1 MGTTMPSNAFHT
13 PPRWRGIRW
22 HGIRF
27 VFLVTMA
34 AGFAFSPL
42 TWAKKPKASAS
53 STDASYVAA
62 LATANRF
69 LTAWQN
75 HDQEAGLPLVTNRAK
90 QQSSAAE
97 IDALFSDSAAR
108 AFEISRGHQ
117 LSRDRYLFPVLLLQT
132 DTPARVR
139 RKFTGI
145 LIVNTGKND
154 WEVDK
159 LP

>member
-1 MGTTMPSNAFHT
+1 MSAAF
-13 PPRWRGIRW
+13 
-22 HGIRF
+22 
-27 VFLVTMA
+27 A
-34 AGFAFSPL
+34 SSPL

-53 STDASYVAA
+53 STDAGYVAA
-62 LATANRF
+62 LATANHF
-69 LTAWQN
+69 LAAWQN

-90 QQSSAAE
+90 HQSSEAE

-117 LSRDRYLFPVLLLQT
+117 LSHDRYLFPVLLLQT
-132 DTPARVR
+132 SAPSRVR
-139 RKFTGI
+139 RKFTRI

-154 WEVDK
+154 WAVDK